1 MSIIVRITC
10 VASRKRAT
18 TNRIDSS
25 SRPFLHSSSFPFE
38 LSFAHRLRPT
48 ILILLLM
55 DYSRVAAKE
64 TFPPEAA
71 AAAANNSVGGNGGS
85 GDVCSVGA
93 ATVVGQLLATP

>member
-1 MSIIVRITC
+1 MC
-10 VASRKRAT
+10 KRAT
-18 TNRIDSS
+18 TNRINSS
-25 SRPFLHSSSFPFE
+25 SRPFLPSSSSFPFE

-85 GDVCSVGA
+85 GDVCSVGV